1 MELVAAGVL
10 CGAVVDDG
18 FGDVAAGVV
27 DSCWADD
34 GLGVVASVLSAVLSV
49 VLDDFFFGFAGLVAF
64 GGVGETTSPLT
75 EVTGLVGELLGGDD
89 PSDPEPVV
97 GDSVDG
103 DVVPDVPAGVEE
115 LDSEPDGAESGSAH
129 AGAAAIADPT
139 PSATANAPT
148 RPTYFAQPMTNPPH
162 RTKLPPGSPKSA
174 AGRSRR
180 PSRVDGMSAVRS
192 WNGPAHAVLA
202 ANVARS

>member
-27 DSCWADD
+27 ESCWADD
-34 GLGVVASVLSAVLSV
+34 GLGVVVSVLSAVLSV
-49 VLDDFFFGFAGLVAF
+49 VLDDFFFGFAGLVAL
-64 GGVGETTSPLT
+64 GCVGETTSPLT

-103 DVVPDVPAGVEE
+103 DAVPDVPAGVEE

-129 AGAAAIADPT
+129 AGAEAIADPT

-148 RPTYFAQPMTNPPH
+148 RPTYFAQPMTNPPIG
-162 RTKLPPGSPKSA
+162 RNFPPE
-174 AGRSRR
+174 
-180 PSRVDGMSAVRS
+180 VRS
-192 WNGPAHAVLA
+192 PPLDAAVGPRGSTGCQ
-202 ANVARS
+202 RSDRGTGPLMRS